1 MRDIVFYLGN
11 DSRDFSLISATFH
24 QFDRVVGLHFITAP
38 DDLFARLD
46 EPSPLPSLIFM
57 SLLPDHS
64 SVLELLRHVKSHSG
78 GRWIPVI
85 LIGSADD
92 QWSQDEVMSAGV
104 ARFLRSPLQPDALQR
119 LFSAAGDL
127 LIRPQADVPLLVASS
142 QSVH

>member
-1 MRDIVFYLGN
+1 MRDIVFYVGT
-11 DSRDFSLISATFH
+11 DSGDFSIISATFH
-24 QFDRVVGLHFITAP
+24 QFARLVELHFITAP
-38 DDLFARLD
+38 DDLFAKLD

-57 SLLPDHS
+57 GLLPDHP

-85 LIGSADD
+85 LIGGTDD
-92 QWSQDEVMSAGV
+92 QWSQDEVIGAGA

-127 LIRPQADVPLLVASS
+127 LVRPQEDAPLLVASS
-142 QSVH
+142 QSVQ